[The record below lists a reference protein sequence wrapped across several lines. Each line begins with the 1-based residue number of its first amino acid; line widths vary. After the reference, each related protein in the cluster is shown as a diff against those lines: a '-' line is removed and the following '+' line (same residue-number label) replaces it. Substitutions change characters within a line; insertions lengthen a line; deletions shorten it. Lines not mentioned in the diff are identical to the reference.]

1 MATTVDTLLVRIEAD
16 MRDLRRDLNKVAKHT
31 EKTGKRMESAF
42 KKAGKAIASVA
53 SVAVLGSFIKS
64 SIQTGMAVE
73 NLRIQMDAL
82 LGSTEQGAKAFD
94 AMTKFASKVPFSLD
108 AIQKGAGS
116 LAAASDNAEELSG
129 LLQATGNIAALFG
142 IPFNEAAANVQRAM
156 SAGIGAA
163 DQFRDRGVSAFAG
176 FEAGVSYTSEQTAKK
191 LMDTFGTGG
200 TADGAMDDFAKTSS
214 GTLSMFQDAMFSM
227 RRAFAESG
235 LNDAFKNIVGALTN
249 LAGELVPTMRLL
261 GGIASLIGSVLAPI
275 INLLADNLRLVEA
288 MLIVLAVKFIAFRA
302 GMALNAVATAVF
314 SGSIVTLTGAMKA
327 LSTVSKTI
335 LPLAIFAGVSFLVM
349 KFLELKERVGGFGEA
364 LNLVKDVFKGV
375 FNIFTTEVSVFQL
388 MFKGF
393 TMMIK
398 GFFLGALA
406 SMKIKFA
413 EFLLD
418 TANKL
423 STMPMM
429 GDKLL
434 PMQKA
439 ATNILGFGREEQKEA
454 NALKKAFKEAGI
466 EAEKMRRKG
475 AEPLANALNALKT
488 AMTPPPEGDTIT
500 DVLLETSG
508 LLFELEGAAHG
519 AKVATEDMKGA
530 LASLPETLPVV
541 SEVVTDVK
549 DKFTDLEKSFAD
561 AANGFAD
568 SLTQMVMNG
577 KINFGSMKDMFKDM
591 VRQMIADAL
600 KAQVIKPLIGGLFGA
615 AGTAFGGPSNPI
627 GLMLGNVGTG
637 IKTGELAGGGAV
649 SGRNPYLVGERGP
662 ELFVPNTSG
671 SIMNKHNTNNALGG
685 GGGTV
690 VNQTINVQSGV
701 AQTVRAEMI
710 SLLPRFKQD
719 TMNAVVDA
727 KRRGGA
733 FGQAFG

>member
-1 MATTVDTLLVRIEAD
+1 
-16 MRDLRRDLNKVAKHT
+16 
-31 EKTGKRMESAF
+31 
-42 KKAGKAIASVA
+42 
-53 SVAVLGSFIKS
+53 
-64 SIQTGMAVE
+64 MAVE

-261 GGIASLIGSVLAPI
+261 GGMASVVGSVLVPV
-275 INLLADNLRLVEA
+275 INLLADNLRAVEA
-288 MLIVLAVKFIAFRA
+288 ILIVLMARFVLFRA
-302 GMALNAVATAVF
+302 ALALNAAATAIF
-314 SGSIVTLTGAMKA
+314 TTSIVSLTTAMKVLKA
-327 LSTVSKTI
+327 VSMTV
-335 LPLAIFAGVSFLVM
+335 LPLAIFAGVSWLVM
-349 KFLELKERVGGFGEA
+349 KFLELKEKVGSFGDA
-364 LNLVKDVFKGV
+364 LALVKDVLVAAFSMMKTDLEAFSIV
-375 FNIFTTEVSVFQL
+375 FR
-388 MFKGF
+388 GF
-393 TMMIK
+393 SDQIY
-398 GFFLGALA
+398 GWFIGAVGK
-406 SMKIKFA
+406 MQQKFA

-418 TANKL
+418 IASSMANVPFMSDQVFGLQTAAGN
-423 STMPMM
+423 
-429 GDKLL
+429 
-434 PMQKA
+434 A
-439 ATNILGFGREEQKEA
+439 LGLGIELEAVGSAMEHSFA
-454 NALKKAFKEAGI
+454 NARTEAGRLRDEGIGGLRDAVDNLKNAIKGDAADPDGIVAFADSAFAIADLEDASKKAESSV
-466 EAEKMRRKG
+466 EN
-475 AEPLANALNALKT
+475 L
-488 AMTPPPEGDTIT
+488 
-500 DVLLETSG
+500 
-508 LLFELEGAAHG
+508 
-519 AKVATEDMKGA
+519 KGA
-530 LASLPETLPVV
+530 LVNLGVTKDIVVPVI
-541 SEVVTDVK
+541 DDLK
-549 DKFTDLEKSFAD
+549 DKFTDLELSFAD
-561 AANGFAD
+561 AADRFAD
-568 SLTQMVMNG
+568 SMTQMVMSG
-577 KINFGSMKDMFKDM
+577 RLNFGTMKDMFKDM

-600 KAQVIKPLIGGLFGA
+600 KAQVIKPLIGGLFSA
-615 AGTAFGGPSNPI
+615 AGSMFGGPSNPL
-627 GLMLGNVGTG
+627 GLALGNVGTG

>member
-1 MATTVDTLLVRIEAD
+1 MATPVDTLLVRIEAD
-16 MRDLRRDLNKVAKHT
+16 MRDLKRDLNKVAKHT

-53 SVAVLGSFIKS
+53 SVAVLGSFIKA

-94 AMTKFASKVPFSLD
+94 AMTEFASKVPFSLD

-163 DQFRDRGVSAFAG
+163 DRFKNEGVSAFAG
-176 FEAGVSYTSEQTAKK
+176 FEAGVSYTAEQTAKK
-191 LMDTFGTGG
+191 LMDTFGAGG

-261 GGIASLIGSVLAPI
+261 GGIASLVGSVLAPV

-302 GMALNAVATAVF
+302 GMALNALATAVF
-314 SGSIVTLTGAMKA
+314 SGSIVTLTGAMKV

-364 LNLVKDVFKGV
+364 LGMIKSVFTGV
-375 FNIFTTEVSVFQL
+375 FNVMTTEINVFQSL
-388 MFKGF
+388 FKGF

-398 GFFLGALA
+398 GFFMGALA
-406 SMKIKFA
+406 NMKIKFA
-413 EFLLD
+413 EFVID
-418 TANKL
+418 VANKL
-423 STMPMM
+423 RNMPMM
-429 GDKLL
+429 QDKVRGLKEIGTDVL
-434 PMQKA
+434 S
-439 ATNILGFGREEQKEA
+439 FGREEQREA
-454 NALKKAFKEAGI
+454 EKLMAAFNEAQIEARNMRARGVLPLTNALKALKVAMSPPEDSKT
-466 EAEKMRRKG
+466 MDD
-475 AEPLANALNALKT
+475 ALN
-488 AMTPPPEGDTIT
+488 
-500 DVLLETSG
+500 ETKANIQA
-508 LLFELEGAAHG
+508 LEGAANG

-530 LASLPETLPVV
+530 LASLPETLPQVA
-541 SEVVTDVK
+541 EVVTDVK

-577 KINFGSMKDMFKDM
+577 KINFSSMKEMFKDM

-615 AGTAFGGPSNPI
+615 AGNMFGGASNPL
-627 GLMLGNVGTG
+627 GLALGNVGKG
-637 IKTGELAGGGAV
+637 ISSGQLAGGGSV
-649 SGRNPYLVGERGP
+649 NGGNPYLVGERGP
-662 ELFVPNTSG
+662 ELFVPNSSG
-671 SIMNKHNTNNALGG
+671 SIMNKHNTQNSMG

-727 KRRGGA
+727 KRRGGS

>member
-16 MRDLRRDLNKVAKHT
+16 MRDLKRDLDKVAKKT
-31 EKTGKRMESAF
+31 EATGKRMESAF
-42 KKAGKAIASVA
+42 KKAGKVIAQVA
-53 SVAVLGSFIKS
+53 SVAVMGAFVKS

-82 LGSTEQGAKAFD
+82 LGSTEQGAQAFD

-200 TADGAMDDFAKTSS
+200 TADGAMDDFAKTSA
-214 GTLSMFQDAMFSM
+214 GTLSMFQDAMFRM

-235 LNDAFKNIVGALTN
+235 LMDAFKNVVGALIN
-249 LAGELVPTMRLL
+249 LSDQLVPTMRLL
-261 GGIASLIGSVLAPI
+261 GGIASVIGSVLAPV
-275 INLLADNLRLVEA
+275 INFLADNLRAVEA
-288 MLIVLAVKFIAFRA
+288 ILIVLMARFVVFRA
-302 GMALNAVATAVF
+302 ALALNAAATAIF
-314 SGSIVTLTGAMKA
+314 TTSIVSLTTAMKVLKA
-327 LSTVSKTI
+327 VSMTV
-335 LPLAIFAGVSFLVM
+335 LPLAIFAGVSWLVM
-349 KFLELKERVGGFGEA
+349 KFLELKEKVGSFGKA
-364 LNLVKDVFKGV
+364 LGLIKDVFSGV
-375 FNIFTTEVSVFQL
+375 FNVMITEVNVFQSL
-388 MFKGF
+388 FKAF

-398 GFFLGALA
+398 GFFMGALA
-406 SMKIKFA
+406 NMKIKFA
-413 EFLLD
+413 EFVLD
-418 TANKL
+418 VAAKL
-423 STMPMM
+423 SQMPMM
-429 GDKLL
+429 QDKIRGLSDVGTSVL
-434 PMQKA
+434 S
-439 ATNILGFGREEQKEA
+439 FGLEEQKEA
-454 NALKKAFKEAGI
+454 DRLKAAFKEAQI
-466 EAEKMRRKG
+466 EADKMRRKG
-475 AEPLANALNALKT
+475 ILPLKDALDALKSSIKGE
-488 AMTPPPEGDTIT
+488 AADPDGIVAFADSAFAIA
-500 DVLLETSG
+500 DLEDASKKAESSVEN
-508 LLFELEGAAHG
+508 L
-519 AKVATEDMKGA
+519 KGA
-530 LASLPETLPVV
+530 LVNLGVTKDIVVPVIG
-541 SEVVTDVK
+541 DLK
-549 DKFTDLEKSFAD
+549 DKFTDLELSFAD
-561 AANGFAD
+561 AADRFAD
-568 SLTQMVMNG
+568 SMTQMVMSG
-577 KINFGSMKDMFKDM
+577 RLNFGTMKDMFKDM

-600 KAQVIKPLIGGLFGA
+600 KAQVIKPLIGGLFSA
-615 AGTAFGGPSNPI
+615 AGSMFGGPSNPL
-627 GLMLGNVGTG
+627 GLALGNVGTG
-637 IKTGELAGGGAV
+637 IQTGKLAGGGSV
-649 SGRNPYLVGERGP
+649 NGGNPYLVGERGP

-671 SIMNKHNTNNALGG
+671 SIMNKHNTNNALG

>member
-16 MRDLRRDLNKVAKHT
+16 MRDLKRDLDKVAKKT
-31 EKTGKRMESAF
+31 EATGKRMESAF
-42 KKAGKAIASVA
+42 KKAGKVIAQVA
-53 SVAVLGSFIKS
+53 SVAVMGAFVKS

-82 LGSTEQGAKAFD
+82 LGSTEQGAQAFD

-200 TADGAMDDFAKTSS
+200 TADGAMDDFAKTSA

-261 GGIASLIGSVLAPI
+261 GGIASVIGSVLVPV
-275 INLLADNLRLVEA
+275 INLLADNLRAVEA
-288 MLIVLAVKFIAFRA
+288 MLIVLMARFVLFRA
-302 GMALNAVATAVF
+302 ALALNAAATAIF
-314 SGSIVTLTGAMKA
+314 TTSIVSLTTAMKVLKA
-327 LSTVSKTI
+327 VSMTV
-335 LPLAIFAGVSFLVM
+335 LPLAIFAGVSWLVM
-349 KFLELKERVGGFGEA
+349 KFLELKEKVGSFGDA
-364 LNLVKDVFKGV
+364 LALVKDVFVAAFEMMKTDLTAFSIV
-375 FNIFTTEVSVFQL
+375 FR
-388 MFKGF
+388 GF
-393 TMMIK
+393 SDQIY
-398 GFFLGALA
+398 GWFLSAVGK
-406 SMKIKFA
+406 MQQKFA

-418 TANKL
+418 TASSMANVPFMSDKVFSLQTAAGSALGLGIEIEAVGSAMEHSFANARTEAGKL
-423 STMPMM
+423 RDE
-429 GDKLL
+429 GIGGLNDAVDKL
-434 PMQKA
+434 K
-439 ATNILGFGREEQKEA
+439 
-454 NALKKAFKEAGI
+454 NAIKGDVADPDGIVAFADSAFAIADLEDASKKAESSV
-466 EAEKMRRKG
+466 EN
-475 AEPLANALNALKT
+475 L
-488 AMTPPPEGDTIT
+488 
-500 DVLLETSG
+500 
-508 LLFELEGAAHG
+508 
-519 AKVATEDMKGA
+519 KGA
-530 LASLPETLPVV
+530 LVNLGVTKDIVVPVI
-541 SEVVTDVK
+541 DDLK
-549 DKFTDLEKSFAD
+549 DKFTDLELSFAD
-561 AANGFAD
+561 AADRFAD
-568 SLTQMVMNG
+568 SMTQMVMSG
-577 KINFGSMKDMFKDM
+577 RLNFGTMKDMFKDM

-600 KAQVIKPLIGGLFGA
+600 KAQVIKPLIGGLFSA
-615 AGTAFGGPSNPI
+615 AGSMFGGPSNPL
-627 GLMLGNVGTG
+627 GLALGNVGTG
-637 IKTGELAGGGAV
+637 IQTGKLAGGGSV
-649 SGRNPYLVGERGP
+649 NGGNPYLVGERGP

-671 SIMNKHNTNNALGG
+671 SIMNKHNTNNALG

>member
-1 MATTVDTLLVRIEAD
+1 MATPVDTLLVRIEAD
-16 MRDLRRDLNKVAKHT
+16 MRDLKRDLEKVAKHT

-200 TADGAMDDFAKTSS
+200 TADGAMDDFAKTSA

-261 GGIASLIGSVLAPI
+261 GGMASVIGSVLAPV
-275 INLLADNLRLVEA
+275 INFLADNLRAVEA
-288 MLIVLAVKFIAFRA
+288 ILIVLMARFVVFRA
-302 GMALNAVATAVF
+302 ALALNAAATAIF
-314 SGSIVTLTGAMKA
+314 TTSIVSLTTAMKVLKA
-327 LSTVSKTI
+327 VSMTV
-335 LPLAIFAGVSFLVM
+335 LPLAIFAGVSWLVM
-349 KFLELKERVGGFGEA
+349 KFLELKEKVGSFGKA
-364 LNLVKDVFKGV
+364 LGLVKDVFSGV
-375 FNIFTTEVSVFQL
+375 FNVMITEVNVFQSL
-388 MFKGF
+388 FKAF

-398 GFFLGALA
+398 GFFMGALA
-406 SMKIKFA
+406 NMKIKFA
-413 EFLLD
+413 EFVLD
-418 TANKL
+418 VAAKL
-423 STMPMM
+423 SQMPMM
-429 GDKLL
+429 QNKIRGLSDVGTSVLS
-434 PMQKA
+434 
-439 ATNILGFGREEQKEA
+439 FGLEEQKEA
-454 NALKKAFKEAGI
+454 DRLKAAFKEAQI
-466 EAEKMRRKG
+466 EADKMRRKG
-475 AEPLANALNALKT
+475 ILPLKDALDALKSSMKGDAADT
-488 AMTPPPEGDTIT
+488 SDIVAFAGSALAMG
-500 DVLLETSG
+500 
-508 LLFELEGAAHG
+508 ELEDASKKAESS
-519 AKVATEDMKGA
+519 VENLKGA
-530 LASLPETLPVV
+530 LVNLGVTKDIVVPVI
-541 SEVVTDVK
+541 DDLK
-549 DKFTDLEKSFAD
+549 DKFTDLELSFAD
-561 AANGFAD
+561 AADRFAD
-568 SLTQMVMNG
+568 SMTQMVMSG
-577 KINFGSMKDMFKDM
+577 RLNFGTMKDMFKDM

-600 KAQVIKPLIGGLFGA
+600 KAQVIKPLIGGLFSA
-615 AGTAFGGPSNPI
+615 AGSMFGGPSNPL
-627 GLMLGNVGTG
+627 GLALGNVGTG
-637 IKTGELAGGGAV
+637 IQTGKLAGGGSV
-649 SGRNPYLVGERGP
+649 NGGNPYLVGERGP

-671 SIMNKHNTNNALGG
+671 SIMNKHNTNNALG

>member
-1 MATTVDTLLVRIEAD
+1 MATPVDTLLVRIEAD
-16 MRDLRRDLNKVAKHT
+16 MRDLKRDLEKVAKHT

-42 KKAGKAIASVA
+42 KKAGKVIAQVA
-53 SVAVLGSFIKS
+53 SVAVMGTFIKS

-200 TADGAMDDFAKTSS
+200 TADGAMDDFAKTSA

-261 GGIASLIGSVLAPI
+261 GGMASVIGSVLVPV
-275 INLLADNLRLVEA
+275 INLLADNLRAVEA
-288 MLIVLAVKFIAFRA
+288 ILIVLMARFVLFRA
-302 GMALNAVATAVF
+302 ALALNAAATAIF
-314 SGSIVTLTGAMKA
+314 TTSIVSLTTAMKVLKA
-327 LSTVSKTI
+327 VSMTV
-335 LPLAIFAGVSFLVM
+335 LPLAIFAGVSWLVM
-349 KFLELKERVGGFGEA
+349 KFLELKEKVGSFGDA
-364 LNLVKDVFKGV
+364 LALVKDVLVAAFGMMKTDLEAFSIV
-375 FNIFTTEVSVFQL
+375 FR
-388 MFKGF
+388 GF
-393 TMMIK
+393 SDQIY
-398 GFFLGALA
+398 GWFIGAVGK
-406 SMKIKFA
+406 MQQKFA

-418 TANKL
+418 IASSMANVPFMSDQVFGLQTAAGN
-423 STMPMM
+423 
-429 GDKLL
+429 
-434 PMQKA
+434 A
-439 ATNILGFGREEQKEA
+439 LGLGIELEAVGSAMEHSFA
-454 NALKKAFKEAGI
+454 NARTEAGRLRDEGVGGLRDAVDKLKKAIKGDAADPSDIVAFAGSAI
-466 EAEKMRRKG
+466 
-475 AEPLANALNALKT
+475 
-488 AMTPPPEGDTIT
+488 AMA
-500 DVLLETSG
+500 
-508 LLFELEGAAHG
+508 ELEDASKKAESS
-519 AKVATEDMKGA
+519 VENLKGA
-530 LASLPETLPVV
+530 LVNLGVTKDIVVPVI
-541 SEVVTDVK
+541 DDLK
-549 DKFTDLEKSFAD
+549 DKFTDLELSFAD
-561 AANGFAD
+561 AADRFAD
-568 SLTQMVMNG
+568 SMTQMVMSG
-577 KINFGSMKDMFKDM
+577 RLNFGTMKDMFKDM

-600 KAQVIKPLIGGLFGA
+600 KAQVIKPLIGGLFSA
-615 AGTAFGGPSNPI
+615 AGSMFGGPSNPL
-627 GLMLGNVGTG
+627 GLALGNVGTG
-637 IKTGELAGGGAV
+637 IQTGKLAGGGSV
-649 SGRNPYLVGERGP
+649 NGGNPYLVGERGP

-671 SIMNKHNTNNALGG
+671 SIMNKHNTNNALG